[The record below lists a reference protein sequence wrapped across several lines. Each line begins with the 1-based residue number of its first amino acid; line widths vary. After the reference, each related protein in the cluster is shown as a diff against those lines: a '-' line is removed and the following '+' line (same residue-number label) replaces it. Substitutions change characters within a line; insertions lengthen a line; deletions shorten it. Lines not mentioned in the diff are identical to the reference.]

1 MPNILLHR
9 YNQCQMQH
17 KLILVMHTNTIRSG
31 SHLEIKVDAEI
42 SLNSQPHLG
51 MKTMVRNSLD
61 VVQTAVSLV
70 HRSLM

>member
-1 MPNILLHR
+1 
-9 YNQCQMQH
+9 MQH

-42 SLNSQPHLG
+42 SLNSQRHLG
-51 MKTMVRNSLD
+51 MKTMVHNSLD